1 MTIISTTVGK
11 NLLEEIY
18 GWRFV
23 TLCRSPPRK
32 RNAIFGYSL
41 KNDRMILVHFP
52 GKPFNITII
61 QVCAP
66 TTDAK
71 EAEVKWFCEGLQ
83 DLLELTPTKDV
94 LFFKVDWNAKM
105 ESQEIPG
112 VTSKSGLGVQMK
124 WGKD

>member
-1 MTIISTTVGK
+1 M
-11 NLLEEIY
+11 
-18 GWRFV
+18 
-23 TLCRSPPRK
+23 
-32 RNAIFGYSL
+32 FGYSLVYSL
-41 KNDRMILVHFP
+41 KNDRMISAHLQ
-52 GKPFNITII
+52 GKPFNVT
-61 QVCAP
+61 VNKVYAP
-66 TTDAK
+66 NTDAK

-124 WGKD
+124 WGKG